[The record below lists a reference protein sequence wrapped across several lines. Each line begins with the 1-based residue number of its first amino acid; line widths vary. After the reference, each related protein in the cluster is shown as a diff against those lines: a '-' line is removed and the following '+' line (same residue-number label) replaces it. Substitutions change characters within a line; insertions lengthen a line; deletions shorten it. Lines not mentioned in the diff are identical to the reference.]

1 MVLLRYNLHTSLH
14 LPFSIKKKDCLTFQ
28 ILMTCEIIQDDT
40 SELCSNTVFLG
51 SVFVYLASIN
61 YRAKLMTKVVYIS
74 CMNQRPYLT
83 LIVQFSS
90 VAQSCPT
97 FVTPCT
103 PGFPVH
109 HQLPELTQIHVYQVS
124 DAIQPS
130 HPLSSSSPP
139 APNPSQL
146 QSLFQ

>member
-1 MVLLRYNLHTSLH
+1 
-14 LPFSIKKKDCLTFQ
+14 
-28 ILMTCEIIQDDT
+28 
-40 SELCSNTVFLG
+40 
-51 SVFVYLASIN
+51 
-61 YRAKLMTKVVYIS
+61 MTKVVYIS

-90 VAQSCPT
+90 VQSLSRVRL

-130 HPLSSSSPP
+130 HPLLPPSPLALEAAIDNAKTNRP
-139 APNPSQL
+139 GYVPRIFHVQNQEAG
-146 QSLFQ
+146 